1 MLDKTL
7 FYQFLPKLTK
17 MMRNRSIQQ
26 KDTAKNENTDI
37 GINQLKKKR
46 AIQWMTLSVINFL
59 SVVVFN
65 DEGFIEFLQE
75 VLRMYLSCYPCLHQ
89 RMLV

>member
-1 MLDKTL
+1 MLDKTF

-37 GINQLKKKR
+37 GINQRKKKR

-59 SVVVFN
+59 SVVTFN
-65 DEGFIEFLQE
+65 NVKQIFDNI
-75 VLRMYLSCYPCLHQ
+75 
-89 RMLV
+89 